1 MSLLDPDIDSVN
13 SVNDYVIIDT
23 LITIDVDIEEVWI
36 SVSGRFQMG
45 RKFKLYWAEGSFH

>member
-13 SVNDYVIIDT
+13 SVNDYVIIHT
-23 LITIDVDIEEVWI
+23 LIIIDVDIEEVWI

-45 RKFKLYWAEGSFH
+45 IKFKLYWAEGSFH